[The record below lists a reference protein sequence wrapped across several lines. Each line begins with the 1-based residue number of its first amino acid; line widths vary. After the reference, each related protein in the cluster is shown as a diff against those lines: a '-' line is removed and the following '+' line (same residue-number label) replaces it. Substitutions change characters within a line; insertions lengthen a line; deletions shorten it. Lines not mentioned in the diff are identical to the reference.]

1 MDKQLSINVT
11 CKGADEKAIDELLEF
26 QGEIKKLSKANLD
39 KLKQSII
46 KYGFTAPIF
55 IWEHKSDNYI
65 LDGHQRLKALCSLRE
80 EGYSLPLLPVVYVY
94 AADIKEAK
102 EKLLHITS
110 QYGEF
115 VIEQIDLWIEDI
127 KIKIPETV
135 FLTGGELKINNNISL
150 DEIEN
155 FENDKSINS
164 DNNKI
169 CPKCG
174 FEW

>member
-1 MDKQLSINVT
+1 MGKQLSIKVT

-39 KLKQSII
+39 KLKQSIV

-55 IWEHKSDNYI
+55 IWEHKGDNYI

-80 EGYSLPLLPVVYVY
+80 DGYSLPLLPVVYVY

-115 VIEQIDLWIEDI
+115 VIEQIDLWIQDIKIQIPETIRLTDKEI
-127 KIKIPETV
+127 KIKIKED
-135 FLTGGELKINNNISL
+135 SL
-150 DEIEN
+150 C
-155 FENDKSINS
+155 F
-164 DNNKI
+164 
-169 CPKCG
+169 
-174 FEW
+174 